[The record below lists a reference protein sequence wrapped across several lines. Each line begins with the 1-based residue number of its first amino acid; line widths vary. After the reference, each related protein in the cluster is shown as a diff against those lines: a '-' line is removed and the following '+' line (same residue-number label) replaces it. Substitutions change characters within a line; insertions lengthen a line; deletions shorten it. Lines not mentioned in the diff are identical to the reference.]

1 MASADKPHAVCI
13 PFPHQSH
20 IKATLKLAKLLHH
33 KGFHITFVNTEF
45 NHRRFLKSR
54 GPNSL
59 DGLPD
64 FRFETIPDGLPS
76 SDSDS
81 TQDSPTIGK
90 SVRENFLAPFRDLL
104 AKLNDSASSNV
115 PPVTSIVSDGFMTF
129 TITAAEEFGLPV
141 VLLWTLAACGFMGFY
156 QFRPLVERGLAPL
169 KDPSYLTNGYLDTPV
184 DWIPG
189 MKNMRLKDLPS
200 FFRTTDPNDV
210 VFNLTME
217 AAERAP
223 KASAIILH
231 TFDALEP
238 EVLNTLSS
246 MFPLVYTI
254 GPLQLL
260 LNQIPEQEQCLSSV
274 GYNLWKEEAECL
286 QWLNSK
292 QPDTVIYVN
301 FGSVV
306 VMKPQEV
313 LEFGLGLAN
322 SNHSFLWVIRSDLVV
337 GDSAIF
343 EPEFLEGIKERGFI
357 SGWCP
362 QEQVLNHPS
371 IGGFLT
377 HSGWNSIVESLSA
390 GVPMICWP
398 VVAEQQTNCL
408 YACSEWGI
416 GMEIDGDVRREKV
429 EKVVRELMDGEEGKK
444 MKKRA
449 LEWKRL
455 AEEATRPLGSSALNL
470 DKLLNGVLMSKS

>member
-1 MASADKPHAVCI
+1 MALADKPHAVCI

-64 FRFETIPDGLPS
+64 FRFETIPDGLPA

-81 TQDSPTIGK
+81 TQDPPIIGK
-90 SVRENFLAPFRDLL
+90 SIRENCLAPFRDLL
-104 AKLNDSASSNV
+104 VKLNDTASSNV

-141 VLLWTLAACGFMGFY
+141 VLLWTLSACGFMGFY
-156 QFRPLVERGLAPL
+156 QLRPLVERGLAPL
-169 KDPSYLTNGYLDTPV
+169 KDPSDLTNGFLDAPV

-189 MKNMRLKDLPS
+189 MKNMRLKDLPI
-200 FFRTTDPNDV
+200 FFGTTDPNDI
-210 VFNLTME
+210 VFNYTME
-217 AAERAP
+217 ATERAP
-223 KASAIILH
+223 KASAIVLH

-238 EVLNTLSS
+238 EVLNTLAS

-274 GYNLWKEEAECL
+274 GYNLWKEEVECL

-292 QPDTVIYVN
+292 QPNSVIYVN

-322 SNHSFLWVIRSDLVV
+322 SNHSFFWVIRPDLVV

-390 GVPMICWP
+390 GVPMICCP
-398 VVAEQQTNCL
+398 VFADQQTNCL

-444 MKKRA
+444 VKKRA

-455 AEEATRPLGSSALNL
+455 AEEATRPRGSSALNL
-470 DKLLNGVLMSKS
+470 DKLVNEVLMSKS